1 MIFSSILFGILFLV
15 VGSFTYYTYSIS
27 NKVER
32 VNINREDVVNTDV
45 INIALF
51 RSDYSDYYNVS
62 SADSTML
69 LSIDT
74 KNNKIK
80 ISYRYKLIFILSW
93 YYYFKKEKRLKKY
106 KYHHKNTTKK
116 RQKLIEE

>member
-32 VNINREDVVNTDV
+32 VNINREDVVNTGKEIKEEVKDKDV

-51 RSDYSDYYNVS
+51 KSDYSDYYNVS

-80 ISYRYKLIFILSW
+80 ISYRYKLIFILS
-93 YYYFKKEKRLKKY
+93 
-106 KYHHKNTTKK
+106 
-116 RQKLIEE
+116 